1 MRATRRTTGRGLN
14 RDGSVKNTRRISVLW
29 SACVVGWC
37 LSISNAASAETIDDL
52 AGWAALFAHGALH
65 TQQGTETAYKWWFD
79 GQLRLFDDADGFGQS
94 LVRPG
99 VGYELSERATAW
111 VGYAWIRT
119 SPAESADF
127 DENRIWQ
134 QLTWSKAFASTNVD
148 LRSRMEQR
156 FVETGSD
163 TGGRFRQMAALRRPL
178 QSDPRFTVVAW
189 DEVFIHLNDTDWGAR
204 DGFDQNRA
212 FLGFGWRPEPESTW
226 RVETGYL
233 HQFIDRPLQD
243 DLSNHILSINLFW
256 TP

>member
-1 MRATRRTTGRGLN
+1 MKR
-14 RDGSVKNTRRISVLW
+14 TRRITAFW

-37 LSISNAASAETIDDL
+37 LSNPAAASAETIDDL
-52 AGWAALFAHGALH
+52 GGWAALFAQGALH
-65 TQQGTETAYKWWFD
+65 TEDCTETPWKWWFD

-99 VGYELSERATAW
+99 MGYDLSESATAW
-111 VGYAWIRT
+111 IGYGWIRT
-119 SPAESADF
+119 SPGGIADF
-127 DENRIWQ
+127 DEHRTWQ
-134 QLTWSKAFASTNVD
+134 QLTWSQAFASTNVD
-148 LRSRMEQR
+148 LRSRLEQR

-163 TGGRFRQMAALRRPL
+163 TGWRFRQLAALRRPF

-189 DEVFIHLNDTDWGAR
+189 DEVFFHLNDTDWGAR

-212 FLGFGWRPEPESTW
+212 FFGFGWRPDPQSTW

-233 HQFIDRPLQD
+233 HQFINRPFQD